1 MESTSTPVTSSVN
14 DPRVIRAWTMFD
26 WANSSYSL
34 VISAAIF
41 PAYYLSVIPE
51 KISVLGIQTTNSAL
65 YAYAITLAYIIM
77 ALVSPA
83 LSGIADYGG
92 MRKSFLRFF
101 TTVGALACIAMLFFR
116 QAGQI
121 YFGTSSFILATVGFA
136 GGLVFYNSYLP
147 EIVTTDRYDEV
158 SARGFSM
165 GYIGSVLLLLACLLI
180 IQKYDWFGFVDSAQ
194 AVPVSFLLVGL
205 WWLGFAQITFRA
217 MPKDEPLGRSHKLIA
232 KGFHELAKTWRA
244 VKQAPHTLR
253 YLSAF
258 FFYSAGAQTVLFLAS
273 AFAGKELKFETQEL
287 ILLILILQIVGIA
300 GAYLFAYIS
309 KLKGNKFSLVS
320 ILIIWVIVC
329 VTAYFSYTKLSFY
342 GVAALFGMVMGG
354 IQSMS
359 RSTYS
364 KLLPEHTED
373 TTSYF
378 SFYDVLEK
386 LAIILGTFCFGY
398 MDQLTGSMRSSV
410 LVIIVFFVIGL
421 GLLLTVTVEP
431 GRGKWMSG

>member
-1 MESTSTPVTSSVN
+1 
-14 DPRVIRAWTMFD
+14 
-26 WANSSYSL
+26 
-34 VISAAIF
+34 
-41 PAYYLSVIPE
+41 
-51 KISVLGIQTTNSAL
+51 
-65 YAYAITLAYIIM
+65 
-77 ALVSPA
+77 
-83 LSGIADYGG
+83 
-92 MRKSFLRFF
+92 
-101 TTVGALACIAMLFFR
+101 
-116 QAGQI
+116 
-121 YFGTSSFILATVGFA
+121 
-136 GGLVFYNSYLP
+136 
-147 EIVTTDRYDEV
+147 
-158 SARGFSM
+158 
-165 GYIGSVLLLLACLLI
+165 LI
-180 IQKYDWFGFVDSAQ
+180 IQKYEWFGFASSGQ
-194 AVPVSFLLVGL
+194 AVPVSFLMVGI

-217 MPKDEPLGRSHKLIA
+217 MPKDEPLGQSHRLVT

-244 VKQAPHTLR
+244 VKQQPYTLR
-253 YLSAF
+253 YLTAF

-287 ILLILILQIVGIA
+287 ILLILLLQLVGIA

-342 GVAALFGMVMGG
+342 GVAAMFGMVMGG

-386 LAIILGTFCFGY
+386 LAIVLGTFCFGY

-421 GLLLTVTVEP
+421 AILLTVKVQAAKGT
-431 GRGKWMSG
+431 GQLGTGQLGTGG